1 MTWHSAEQ
9 VPDKLPKAQL
19 VAAAA
24 AAAAVLMLRV
34 DAAV

>member
-9 VPDKLPKAQL
+9 VPDKLPTAQL

-24 AAAAVLMLRV
+24 AAVLMVRV

>member
-9 VPDKLPKAQL
+9 VPDKLPTAQL
-19 VAAAA
+19 VA